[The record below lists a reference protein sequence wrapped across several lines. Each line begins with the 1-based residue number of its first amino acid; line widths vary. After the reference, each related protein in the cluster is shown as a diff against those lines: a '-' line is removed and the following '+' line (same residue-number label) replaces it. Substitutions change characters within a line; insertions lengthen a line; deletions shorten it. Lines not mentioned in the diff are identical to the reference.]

1 MRNIITLSLLSLFS
15 CGKSLPAQ
23 VSVDDPAYNKML
35 SSLLS
40 HSVPEIKV
48 EQTKSDYVFLDAR
61 AKKEY
66 NLSSIPHS
74 KWVGYD
80 NFNMSRVKD
89 INKSDTIVVYCSVG
103 YRSEKISEKL
113 IKEGYTHV
121 YNLYGGIFEW
131 VNQGKGVV
139 NKEGETKKIHG
150 YNKSW
155 SKWLKKGEIEY

>member
-1 MRNIITLSLLSLFS
+1 MLSLISFFS

-35 SSLLS
+35 GSLLS
-40 HSVPEIKV
+40 HSVPEMKV
-48 EQTKSDYVFLDAR
+48 EQTKSTYVFLDSR

-66 NLSSIPHS
+66 ELSSIPNS
-74 KWVGYD
+74 KWVGYED
-80 NFNMSRVKD
+80 FSMSRIKG

-113 IKEGYTHV
+113 IKKGYTHV

-131 VNQGKGVV
+131 VNQGKGLV
-139 NKEGETKKIHG
+139 NEDGETQKIHG

-155 SKWLKKGEIEY
+155 SKWLKKGDIEY